1 MGIKK
6 KDLSKLFKYFGK
18 LNDTQKIN
26 TKGTGLGLMISR
38 KIVQSMGGEI
48 NIESEVNNGTKFN
61 ISVNIQVKN
70 PLFQKSLDMKD
81 HINCLNSPFDQSKLI
96 KTDFVSGLNF
106 KSILDQV
113 SLMKTEMIKSEFDG
127 KSNIKNVKTFK
138 ELHKDKKSKTFQIGL
153 NKSEEIKIND
163 QLLTDSNPEIN
174 QSISKPSP
182 MRHHNQANKVNL
194 NVSEEINI
202 LDISLYDAFIPE
214 NEQTYLNGNLHIKT
228 KEQVEQQKSKV
239 IKKYTPKNRY

>member
-70 PLFQKSLDMKD
+70 PL
-81 HINCLNSPFDQSKLI
+81 
-96 KTDFVSGLNF
+96 
-106 KSILDQV
+106 
-113 SLMKTEMIKSEFDG
+113 
-127 KSNIKNVKTFK
+127 
-138 ELHKDKKSKTFQIGL
+138 
-153 NKSEEIKIND
+153 
-163 QLLTDSNPEIN
+163 
-174 QSISKPSP
+174 
-182 MRHHNQANKVNL
+182 
-194 NVSEEINI
+194 
-202 LDISLYDAFIPE
+202 Y
-214 NEQTYLNGNLHIKT
+214 
-228 KEQVEQQKSKV
+228 
-239 IKKYTPKNRY
+239 